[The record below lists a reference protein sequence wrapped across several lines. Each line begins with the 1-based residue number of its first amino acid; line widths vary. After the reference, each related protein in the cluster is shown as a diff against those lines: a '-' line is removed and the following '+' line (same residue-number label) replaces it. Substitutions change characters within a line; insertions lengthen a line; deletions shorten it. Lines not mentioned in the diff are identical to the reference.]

1 MKFRE
6 YQNLKSHIIES
17 ESKNMLCVLVNEF
30 GESNDII
37 DLQYSS
43 HLSAD
48 GDDRYSVFILYRE
61 K

>member
-6 YQNLKSHIIES
+6 YQNLKSHIMES
-17 ESKNMLCVLVNEF
+17 ESKNMLCVLVDEF

-37 DLQYSS
+37 DLQYST
-43 HLSAD
+43 HLSSD